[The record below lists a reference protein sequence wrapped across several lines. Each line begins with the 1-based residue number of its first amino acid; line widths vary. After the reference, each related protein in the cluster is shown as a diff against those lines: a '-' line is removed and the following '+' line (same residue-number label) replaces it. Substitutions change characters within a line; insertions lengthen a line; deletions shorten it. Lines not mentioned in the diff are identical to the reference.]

1 MWINC
6 GIVHLFI
13 YLYAWFFISILNN
26 LLCHRA
32 NVKVSHFFSFKSI
45 NMMMNHND
53 VNALF
58 FRMKTTKFNMLS
70 LIKPTNI
77 ISIVLCQFCHSF
89 SIRKRN
95 INILLNAADWIQ
107 GSAFNSFE
115 MPKHFFIKR
124 KFHITFIQLLDQE

>member
-1 MWINC
+1 MVLC
-6 GIVHLFI
+6 I
-13 YLYAWFFISILNN
+13 YLSISMHGSLFQFWTIYCVIGLMWKYRIFS
-26 LLCHRA
+26 LL
-32 NVKVSHFFSFKSI
+32 KVLIWWWTTTMWMHSY
-45 NMMMNHND
+45 
-53 VNALF
+53 F

-115 MPKHFFIKR
+115 MPKHLFIRR